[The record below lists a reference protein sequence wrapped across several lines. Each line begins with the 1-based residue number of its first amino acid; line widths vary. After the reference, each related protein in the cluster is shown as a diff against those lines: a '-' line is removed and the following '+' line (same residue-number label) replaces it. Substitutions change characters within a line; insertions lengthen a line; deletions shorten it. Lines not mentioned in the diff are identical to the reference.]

1 MSNGNDITY
10 FAETSFRNER
20 RRFGIKR
27 ADRRRHVYVIGKTGT
42 GKTTMLDNMTVQD
55 IQRGNGVAVIDPHG
69 TYAERMLSFIPPER
83 VKDVVYFN
91 PADTEYP
98 LGFNMLEKPS
108 ENMRHFVAS
117 GLMSVFK
124 KLWVDAWSA
133 RMEYFLSNSIL
144 THLEMDNA
152 TLMGVQRIFGDKDY
166 RRAIVP
172 LIKDPIV
179 RGFWENE
186 FAKLPEQFMREAVA
200 AIQNKVGQ
208 FISNPL
214 VRNII
219 AQPQSTFNIRSMMD
233 ERKILIANL
242 SKGRIGEENSNLLG
256 AMLVTKIYLA
266 ALSRADTAE
275 DDLEDFYVYVDEFQN
290 FATEAFAGI
299 LSEARKYRLNL
310 TLANQYMAQ
319 LVDDK
324 TKSSLLRD
332 AVIGNVGTMISFRI
346 GAEDAEQMEKEFFPE
361 FVVQDFVNLGFAQTY
376 LKLMIDGVSSRP
388 FSAKTLPPIQMPV
401 PNHIEESIQYSRERY
416 GRPVAVVAAEIE
428 KWSRTLPNTFE
439 YSSASSEPR
448 GAGTFPTPDSLRTS
462 NASPIAVSQAP
473 MDSRPAIT
481 PSGAV
486 SSARTPARLAASKPE
501 KEKKMYPAKCAVDGA
516 DILVPFQPDGRRPV
530 YCQEHLS
537 QIQRSGGSPANETRP
552 SGGNQRVP
560 DSSRQDRRPRRES
573 GSREN
578 HQIQSAP
585 IVRAIADIKPVSL
598 SSLLPKE
605 EAYDMERNQRI
616 QLAPENPKEQKLN
629 SEPLPKK
636 KVDLDELRR
645 VLQQSMARND
655 GAVSRDPQ
663 PAAPAE
669 IAKLANERPN
679 PVPVSPMSASS
690 SGTIEPGQEIKFD

>member
-275 DDLEDFYVYVDEFQN
+275 DDLEDF
-290 FATEAFAGI
+290 
-299 LSEARKYRLNL
+299 
-310 TLANQYMAQ
+310 
-319 LVDDK
+319 
-324 TKSSLLRD
+324 
-332 AVIGNVGTMISFRI
+332 
-346 GAEDAEQMEKEFFPE
+346 
-361 FVVQDFVNLGFAQTY
+361 
-376 LKLMIDGVSSRP
+376 
-388 FSAKTLPPIQMPV
+388 
-401 PNHIEESIQYSRERY
+401 
-416 GRPVAVVAAEIE
+416 
-428 KWSRTLPNTFE
+428 
-439 YSSASSEPR
+439 
-448 GAGTFPTPDSLRTS
+448 
-462 NASPIAVSQAP
+462 
-473 MDSRPAIT
+473 
-481 PSGAV
+481 
-486 SSARTPARLAASKPE
+486 
-501 KEKKMYPAKCAVDGA
+501 
-516 DILVPFQPDGRRPV
+516 
-530 YCQEHLS
+530 QE
-537 QIQRSGGSPANETRP
+537 T
-552 SGGNQRVP
+552 
-560 DSSRQDRRPRRES
+560 
-573 GSREN
+573 
-578 HQIQSAP
+578 QS
-585 IVRAIADIKPVSL
+585 
-598 SSLLPKE
+598 
-605 EAYDMERNQRI
+605 YN
-616 QLAPENPKEQKLN
+616 
-629 SEPLPKK
+629 
-636 KVDLDELRR
+636 
-645 VLQQSMARND
+645 
-655 GAVSRDPQ
+655 
-663 PAAPAE
+663 
-669 IAKLANERPN
+669 
-679 PVPVSPMSASS
+679 
-690 SGTIEPGQEIKFD
+690 